1 MDASYTI
8 RADRTKNRLY
18 VILKGFFTEEQSHEA
33 LQTTL
38 AELKKMKP
46 GFSVITDISEFKPAT
61 QEVLERMQNGQ
72 KAIAASGVQRIVRVV
87 DRKFITGQLQFLRQG
102 KQIYQG
108 QQEVVMAPSLEE
120 AERLLDEVAVEA

>member
-1 MDASYTI
+1 
-8 RADRTKNRLY
+8 
-18 VILKGFFTEEQSHEA
+18 
-33 LQTTL
+33 
-38 AELKKMKP
+38 
-46 GFSVITDISEFKPAT
+46 
-61 QEVLERMQNGQ
+61 MQNGQ

-120 AERLLDEVAVEA
+120 AERLLDEVLVDA